1 MKELKR
7 KYLQLLVIELEDLA
21 EDLEILR
28 EQNSQKRNKGEI
40 TNYVYMENS
49 SLVQHEIAC
58 VKDFITYCK
67 AAEMEHPA
75 SVTSLASIGD
85 LAEHFFQ
92 RLKERA
98 RQSDYPE
105 AVLRL
110 VGKKLKKIAVYLES
124 E

>member
-1 MKELKR
+1 MKELKS
-7 KYLQLLVIELEDLA
+7 KYHKLLMIELDDLA
-21 EDLEILR
+21 EDLEFLY
-28 EQNSQKRNKGEI
+28 EQNCQKRDNGEI
-40 TNYVYMENS
+40 TNYVYMENI

-58 VKDFITYCK
+58 VKDFMTYCEIPEV
-67 AAEMEHPA
+67 ANPA
-75 SVTSLASIGD
+75 NLSSIAD
-85 LAEHFFQ
+85 LGEHFFQ